1 MRDLMLLGAMFFIVP
16 MALRNPFA
24 AYIIWGWTAFM
35 AVEEY
40 VYGFMAG
47 VRFNLIFALITLG
60 LLLINL
66 KSNKRKWLGGR
77 TSILLL
83 IWLAHG
89 TLSAIFAYPDVP
101 SNWLIYEKIV
111 KVLVF
116 VLVMPFLIY
125 GRLRIHMFIVALCL
139 GVSFHGLIEGLK
151 YLNSSGAHHV
161 QGLAKFGDNNLFAV
175 MILMGLPLLVYL
187 YYQSSNRWA
196 KFAAISG
203 AALTVAAVMGTHSRG
218 GLVAIVLV
226 VGWLI
231 FTGRRRV
238 RGMVIAGSLALLVL
252 TFAPS
257 SWLDRMDTIQTADQD
272 ASFLGRVEAW
282 QISSAIALANP
293 VLGGGFHALETPV
306 VWGMFRGNTGLLGF
320 LPSYDYSPVNFRA
333 AHSAYFEVLG
343 DRGIFGFILFILILV
358 NILLTAS
365 ESKRLAI
372 EIGPKMHWAVDLS
385 NALSA
390 SAIAFMVG
398 GGGVS
403 VAYSEMFY
411 VIAMLTEV
419 LKHHVVEVGKSNTA
433 TIG

>member
-1 MRDLMLLGAMFFIVP
+1 MRDLMLLGAMFILVP
-16 MALRNPFA
+16 MALRNVFV
-24 AYIIWGWTAFM
+24 AYLLWGWSAFI
-35 AVEEY
+35 AIDEY
-40 VYGFMAG
+40 MFGFMSG

-60 LLLINL
+60 LLLVNS
-66 KSNKRKWLGGR
+66 KNNEKKWGGGR

-101 SNWLIYEKIV
+101 SNWLIYEKLV
-111 KVLVF
+111 KVLLF
-116 VLVMPFLIY
+116 VLVMPFVIY
-125 GRLRIHMFIVALCL
+125 GRLRIHIFVVSLCL

-151 YLNSSGAHHV
+151 YINSGGGHHV

-218 GLVAIVLV
+218 GLVAMILV

-238 RGMVIAGSLALLVL
+238 RGLVVAGSLAFLVL
-252 TFAPS
+252 AFAPS

-293 VLGGGFHALETPV
+293 VLGGGFHALETPH

-320 LPSYDYSPVNFRA
+320 LPSYDFTPVNFRA
-333 AHSAYFEVLG
+333 AHSAYFEVMG
-343 DRGIFGFILFILILV
+343 DRGILGFVLFIVILV
-358 NILLTAS
+358 NIILTS
-365 ESKRLAI
+365 NDSKRLAI
-372 EIGPKMHWAVDLS
+372 AIGPNMNWAVDLS

-390 SAIAFMVG
+390 SAIALMVG

-403 VAYSEMFY
+403 VAYSEMLY
-411 VIAMLTEV
+411 VVAMLAEV
-419 LKHHVVEVGKSNTA
+419 LKLHVLEESKNITASVG
-433 TIG
+433 

>member
-24 AYIIWGWTAFM
+24 AYVVWGWTAFM

-40 VYGFMAG
+40 MYGFMAG

-60 LLLINL
+60 LLFFNSKKID
-66 KSNKRKWLGGR
+66 REWLGGR
-77 TSILLL
+77 TSALLL

-89 TLSAIFAYPDVP
+89 TLSAIFSYPNVP
-101 SNWLIYEKIV
+101 SNWLIYEKLV

-125 GRLRIHMFIVALCL
+125 GRLRIHIFIVALCL

-151 YLNSSGAHHV
+151 YLNSGGAHHV

-175 MILMGLPLLVYL
+175 MILMGLPLLVYI

-218 GLVAIVLV
+218 GLVAMVLV
-226 VGWLI
+226 VVWLI

-238 RGMVIAGSLALLVL
+238 RGFVIAGSLALLVL

-293 VLGGGFHALETPV
+293 VLGGGFHALETPE

-320 LPSYDYSPVNFRA
+320 LPPYEYQPVNFRA

-343 DRGIFGFILFILILV
+343 DRGILGFILFILILV

-365 ESKRLAI
+365 ESKRLAKA
-372 EIGPKMHWAVDLS
+372 IGPNMNWAVDLA

-419 LKHHVVEVGKSNTA
+419 LKHHIVEVGKPKAAS
-433 TIG
+433 IG